1 MITENFTRPENAAS
15 PGNRFEWRLKND
27 AGEGYIRRRQL
38 DDDFFLTQSYLCSPQ
53 PFHSRFEP
61 PTHSTAFVFM
71 LRGSTRIRVAG
82 YPSWVEMH
90 AGEVCAYVD
99 GGDLIRRETPA
110 HQTMEALVVRVGD
123 ERLAGICSDLDL
135 ARPDGLRRGHVP
147 LIRGNTPSTSV
158 ILEKIHHNRM
168 SSATE
173 CLLAQAHAIDL
184 ICEIFLDRKAAIG
197 NTENNRVRD
206 LAAYIASD
214 IGRDF
219 SLSSLARM
227 AGVNRTKLNRLFKN
241 VHGCTVFEFI
251 RQERL
256 RRARQWLCQT
266 DMPITDIAHAAGF
279 CSSSHFC
286 HYFHQVY
293 GKPPRDFRL
302 APERKALN
310 KIPPERLLKESI

>member
-1 MITENFTRPENAAS
+1 MITENFTRPENAAF
-15 PGNRFEWRLKND
+15 PGNRFDWRLRND
-27 AGEGYIRRRQL
+27 AGEGYIRRRRL
-38 DDDFFLTQSYLCSPQ
+38 ADDFFLTQSYLCLPE

-82 YPSWVEMH
+82 CPSWVDMH

-99 GGDLIRRETPA
+99 GGCLIRRETPPN
-110 HQTMEALVVRVGD
+110 QTMEALIVRIGD
-123 ERLAGICSDLDL
+123 ERLAGICSDLDVAL
-135 ARPDGLRRGHVP
+135 PDGLRHRHVP
-147 LIRGNTPSTSV
+147 LIRGNTPSTST
-158 ILEKIHHNRM
+158 ILEKIRRNRM
-168 SSATE
+168 NSATE

-184 ICEIFLDRKAAIG
+184 ICDIFLDQKGAVATKAID
-197 NTENNRVRD
+197 RVRE

-227 AGVNRTKLNRLFKN
+227 AGVNRTKLNRLFKK
-241 VHGCTVFEFI
+241 VHGCTVFEYI

-256 RRARQWLCQT
+256 RRASQWLCQT

-286 HYFHQVY
+286 HCFHQVY
-293 GKPPRDFRL
+293 GKPPRDFR
-302 APERKALN
+302 
-310 KIPPERLLKESI
+310 SCS